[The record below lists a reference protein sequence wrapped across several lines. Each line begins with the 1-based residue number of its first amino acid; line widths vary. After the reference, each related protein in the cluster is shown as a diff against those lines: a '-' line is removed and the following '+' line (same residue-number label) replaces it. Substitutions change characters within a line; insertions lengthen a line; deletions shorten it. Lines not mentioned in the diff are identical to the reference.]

1 MKKLFETIKVED
13 GQLLN
18 IEWHNRR
25 FNKSRLELFN
35 IEEEIDLK
43 EYITNIPQN
52 GLYRCRVLYSQEI
65 ESILFFTYTPKK
77 FTSFKI
83 IKSSLSYNYK
93 FDDRSE
99 INTLKDD
106 SFDEIIIEKEGLLT
120 DTSIANIAFFDGKR
134 WITPKKPLL
143 EGTTRA
149 RLLHKGFLTLKNIKK
164 EHIKN
169 YSHFALM
176 NAMIGFQ
183 IQKSVIRENIE
194 CL

>member
-1 MKKLFETIKVED
+1 MGKKLFETIKVED
-13 GQLLN
+13 GQLFN
-18 IEWHNRR
+18 IKWHNRR

-43 EYITNIPQN
+43 EHITHIPQN
-52 GLYRCRVLYSQEI
+52 GLYRCRVLYSKEI
-65 ESILFFTYTPKK
+65 ESILFYPYTPKI

-83 IKSSLSYNYK
+83 LKSSLSYNYK

-99 INTLKDD
+99 INALKEEN
-106 SFDEIIIEKEGLLT
+106 FDEIIIEKEGLLT

-143 EGTTRA
+143 NGTTRE
-149 RLLHKGFLTLKNIKK
+149 RLLNEGFLTLKNIKK

-183 IQKSVIRENIE
+183 IQKSVTIRE
-194 CL
+194 

>member
-1 MKKLFETIKVED
+1 MVKKLFETIKVKD

-18 IEWHNRR
+18 IKWHNRR
-25 FNKSRLELFN
+25 FNKSRLALFN

-43 EYITNIPQN
+43 EHINHIPQN
-52 GLYRCRVLYSQEI
+52 GLYRCRVLYSKEI
-65 ESILFFTYTPKK
+65 ESVLFFAYPPKQ

-83 IKSSLSYNYK
+83 LKSSLSYNYK

-99 INTLKDD
+99 INALKEK

-143 EGTTRA
+143 NGTTRE
-149 RLLHKGFLTLKNIKK
+149 RLLHEGFLTLKNIKK

-183 IQKSVIRENIE
+183 IQKSVTIRE
-194 CL
+194 